1 MIDIFSKAIVSAVVF
16 SILKRTATYMIS
28 WICKYK
34 KALLLLCHLVA
45 VPGAVF
51 LRYLSEKML
60 QTNTIC
66 PWLQLGAQCPT
77 CGGTHFVNALLSG
90 DILGALKYNAFLFV
104 LALFFAGSVILL
116 DLAVWCELSFA
127 KKALKKLYT
136 TKTPIVFGVLMVL
149 FVILRNWHIWALL
162 F

>member
-1 MIDIFSKAIVSAVVF
+1 
-16 SILKRTATYMIS
+16 MIS

-34 KALLLLCHLVA
+34 KALLLLCHLLA
-45 VPGAVF
+45 APAALF
-51 LRYLSEKML
+51 FRHLSEKML
-60 QTNTIC
+60 QTNTVC
-66 PWLQLGAQCPT
+66 AWLRIGAKCPT

-136 TKTPIVFGVLMVL
+136 TKTPVVFGVLMVL

-162 F
+162 FQ